1 MIDTFSAN
9 SLKILDSSLKEFKM
23 RYLSNL
29 YLIEDNEE
37 LKVGNKFHNIICYY
51 LKNFDIEKFKKGFNS
66 AELQILEQFINSE
79 IVKFAISGDEKFIEQ
94 PFFVKINDKYLTGR
108 FDAVIKKNETYY
120 ILDWKINNLPKNPN
134 SDIQTLVYIY
144 SLSKLYK
151 TKNIK
156 MVYYSILK
164 NEKFEINIDENKLN
178 EAKEKIVQIIN
189 KLT

>member
-1 MIDTFSAN
+1 
-9 SLKILDSSLKEFKM
+9 
-23 RYLSNL
+23 
-29 YLIEDNEE
+29 
-37 LKVGNKFHNIICYY
+37 IICYY
-51 LKNFDIEKFKKGFNS
+51 LKNFDIEKFKKVFNN

-94 PFFVKINDKYLTGR
+94 PFFVKINDKYLTVR
-108 FDAVIKKNETYY
+108 FDEVIKKNETYY
-120 ILDWKINNLPKNPN
+120 ILDWKINNLPKSPE

-178 EAKEKIVQIIN
+178 EAKEKI
-189 KLT
+189 